1 MTSPTERIG
10 AIALK
15 LASSKVRYITD
26 LQIGAYRRQY
36 GATRDE
42 VRAAAIMADR
52 MRRQTQIAQ
61 NRPTFAVHAIVGP
74 EAPIELPTEKIARE
88 RRKARE

>member
-1 MTSPTERIG
+1 MTSPTGRIE
-10 AIALK
+10 AIAIK
-15 LASSKVRYITD
+15 LASSKVRFITD

-52 MRRQTQIAQ
+52 IRRQEQIAE

-74 EAPIELPTEKIARE
+74 DTPITLPNRQRSKWRIGNP
-88 RRKARE
+88 